1 MDLVLNIDTLDLPRV
16 AVLKPVVRDLDLGAV
31 LDDLAEDAVLVADP
45 VAPGRVVE
53 SGHRVQETCR

>member
-45 VAPGRVVE
+45 VSPGWVVE
-53 SGHRVQETCR
+53 GGHGVQETCR